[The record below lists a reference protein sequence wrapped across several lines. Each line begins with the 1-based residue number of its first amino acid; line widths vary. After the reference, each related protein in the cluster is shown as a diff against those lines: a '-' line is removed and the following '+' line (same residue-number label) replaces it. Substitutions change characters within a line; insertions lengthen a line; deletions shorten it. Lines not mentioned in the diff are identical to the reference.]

1 MVTTGKIE
9 RALHGHGRLWS
20 VVKRRGTGQS
30 RVEPKRKRAHRKRD
44 IVYMALAVSLL
55 IVAYAAFRLLFY
67 AGEGSVFAQESIL
80 VLLGAVA
87 TIFITATLLNR
98 QTELELRKEGS
109 VLLLEQKNA
118 IYMAAIETVADIVEG
133 RSYDEDLVDAL
144 RVLNHKLAVVGSR
157 EVIIAF
163 HDVLETLLSG
173 LKAGELGERA
183 AEDVMHAIAE
193 VTVAMRADMLSEIG
207 EEIDDTVR
215 KAILTNSRG
224 MERIDD
230 LDQIAGS
237 NA

>member
-1 MVTTGKIE
+1 M
-9 RALHGHGRLWS
+9 
-20 VVKRRGTGQS
+20 
-30 RVEPKRKRAHRKRD
+30 EPKRKRAHRKRD
-44 IVYMALAVSLL
+44 VVYMALAVVLL

-118 IYMAAIETVADIVEG
+118 IYMGAIETVADIVEG
-133 RSYDEDLVDAL
+133 RRYDDELVDAL

-157 EVIIAF
+157 EVIAAF
-163 HDVLETLLSG
+163 HDVLTKLHKG
-173 LKAGELGERA
+173 LGSGELGEQA
-183 AEDVMHAIAE
+183 AEEVMHAIAE

-207 EEIDDTVR
+207 DKIDEEVR
-215 KAILTNSRG
+215 KAILSNSRR

-230 LDQIAGS
+230 LETVGTPGGS
-237 NA
+237 D